1 MVPVQSSY
9 SADRCGAINVG
20 EHDDGKHVR
29 FTTTGVSASM
39 GYHLARELTV
49 GAASAVVVM
58 IAILA
63 TKRYAAPLEY
73 RGLIAADGDREHG
86 FLVNFKKQF

>member
-1 MVPVQSSY
+1 
-9 SADRCGAINVG
+9 
-20 EHDDGKHVR
+20 
-29 FTTTGVSASM
+29 M

-63 TKRYAAPLEY
+63 TKGQAALLEY

-86 FLVNFKKQF
+86 FLVNFKKRF

>member
-1 MVPVQSSY
+1 M
-9 SADRCGAINVG
+9 G

-39 GYHLARELTV
+39 GYHLARKRTV
-49 GAASAVVVM
+49 GAASAMVVM

-63 TKRYAAPLEY
+63 TKGQAALLEY
-73 RGLIAADGDREHG
+73 RGLIAADGDRERG
-86 FLVNFKKQF
+86 FLINFKKRF